1 LEKNDKKE
9 IYINAIY
16 FSIITMVTVG
26 YGDITP
32 QNIREKIYLIIMTLF
47 SSINFAYVVNTI
59 GTIFTE
65 IANKENKLKTQ

>member
-1 LEKNDKKE
+1 
-9 IYINAIY
+9 
-16 FSIITMVTVG
+16 MVTVG
-26 YGDITP
+26 YGDISP
-32 QNIREKIYLIIMTLF
+32 SNIPEKVYIIIMTLF